1 MMTKMDYYNVLGVS
15 KSASKEEIR
24 KAFKKIARENHPDA
38 KPDDAAAAEKFKKAA
53 EAYDVLGD
61 EEKRKKY
68 DQYGENWK
76 HVPEGGFPGG
86 SSPFRSGGP
95 VDVDLRDLFGGGGG
109 VDLESLFGGM
119 FGGGGGGG
127 GRRQQPRQRA
137 QRGQDLK
144 TSIMVPFEVAARGG
158 EHDITV
164 NQSGNVQRVTVKI
177 PAGIESGKSVRLSGQ
192 GQPGV
197 AGGPAGD
204 VLVTVNVANHPYFR
218 REGNNLLVDVP
229 VTISEA
235 ILGGKIDVPT
245 IDDGI
250 VTMTL
255 PPGTSSGAKLR
266 LKGKGFRNLKT
277 KVTGDQYVVIKIQI
291 PKEIDERSEELIKE
305 FAERNSGDIREEL
318 W

>member
-1 MMTKMDYYNVLGVS
+1 MAEMDYYKVLGVS
-15 KSASKEEIR
+15 KNASKEEIR

-38 KPDDAAAAEKFKKAA
+38 KPDDTAAAEKFKQAA

-76 HVPEGGFPGG
+76 HVPEGGGFPGG
-86 SSPFRSGGP
+86 GSPFRSGGP
-95 VDVDLRDLFGGGGG
+95 VDVDLRDIFGGGGGG

-119 FGGGGGGG
+119 FGGGG
-127 GRRQQPRQRA
+127 RQQARQRA

-144 TSIMVPFEVAARGG
+144 TVIMVPFEVAARGG
-158 EHDITV
+158 EHDITIS
-164 NQSGNVQRVTVKI
+164 QSGNVQRVSVKI
-177 PAGIESGKSVRLSGQ
+177 PAGIESGKSVRLTGQ

-197 AGGPAGD
+197 AGGPPGD
-204 VLVTVNVANHPYFR
+204 VLVTVNVASHPYFR

-229 VTISEA
+229 VTITEA
-235 ILGGKIDVPT
+235 VLGAKIDVPT
-245 IDDGI
+245 IDDGV

-255 PPGTSSGAKLR
+255 PAGTSSGAKLR
-266 LKGKGFRNLKT
+266 LKGKGFKNLKT
-277 KVTGDQYVVIKIQI
+277 KVTGDQYVVIKIQV
-291 PKEIDERSEELIKE
+291 PKEIDERSQELMTE
-305 FAERNSGDIREEL
+305 FAELNATDIRGEL